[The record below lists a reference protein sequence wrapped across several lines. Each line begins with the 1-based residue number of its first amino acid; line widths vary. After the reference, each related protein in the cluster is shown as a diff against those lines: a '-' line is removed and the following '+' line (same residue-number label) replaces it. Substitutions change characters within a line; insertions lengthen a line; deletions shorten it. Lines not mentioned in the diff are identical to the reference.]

1 MVAFLAMRIIKGYL
15 TYEQVPASLKDQVA
29 QQLRQ
34 QDREDL
40 ITAESEG

>member
-1 MVAFLAMRIIKGYL
+1 MAAFLAMRIERGHL
-15 TYEQVPASLKDQVA
+15 TYSQVPASLKDQVA